1 MVQYNK
7 ARLCVSGMAGVG
19 SLACSAIAVYLF
31 YITMCK
37 NIGMG
42 MLVIAPLMLSAA
54 AIGLNLAI
62 LSAVYLTTELSKCD
76 KQKGNLCIGAVI
88 GVASLTNFGL
98 AAYLFCSGGV
108 GLLAPVIGSLV
119 AAGIVFGLL
128 SVTHL
133 IKASNKEDKQ
143 AGSNITIH
151 TATKGLNQ
159 EAEEVTKGNGP

>member
-7 ARLCVSGMAGVG
+7 TRLCVGGMAGAASV
-19 SLACSAIAVYLF
+19 AFSAIAVYLF
-31 YITMCK
+31 CTTMCT

-42 MLVIAPLMLSAA
+42 ILFTAPLMLSVA
-54 AIGLNLAI
+54 AIGLNFAI
-62 LSAVYLTTELSKCD
+62 LSAVYLITELRKCD
-76 KQKGNLCIGAVI
+76 KQKDNLCIGAVI

-98 AAYLFCSGGV
+98 ATYLFCSGGV
-108 GLLAPVIGSLV
+108 GVLAPVIGSLV
-119 AAGIVFGLL
+119 VAGIAFALL